1 LNLPPFEVQVE
12 VLQEDD
18 VHAFRLSGELD
29 QASAPELR
37 EPLIEAIDSGAK
49 RVLIDLS
56 DCGFIDSTGLSVLV
70 RAQQQLHAEEGNSRR
85 LAICCPDE
93 DVRRLLEIT
102 GLDRAMELHDSRE
115 DAMAALTGLSG

>member
-1 LNLPPFEVQVE
+1 LSLPPFEVKVE
-12 VLQEDD
+12 VLPDEE
-18 VHAFRLSGELD
+18 VHAFNLRGELD

-37 EPLIEAIDSGAK
+37 EPLVEAIDSGAT

-70 RAQQQLHAEEGNSRR
+70 RAQQQLLAEGNGRR
-85 LAICCPDE
+85 LVICCPDE

-102 GLDRAMELHDSRE
+102 GLDRAMGLHDSRD
-115 DAMAALTGLSG
+115 DALLALTG

>member
-1 LNLPPFEVQVE
+1 LDIASFEVKVE
-12 VLQEDD
+12 LLPNE
-18 VHAFRLSGELD
+18 VHAFELRGELD

-37 EPLIEAIDSGAK
+37 EPLSDAIDSGAR

-70 RAQQQLHAEEGNSRR
+70 RAQQQLANDGDGRQ
-85 LAICCPDE
+85 LAICCPDS

-102 GLDRAMELHDSRE
+102 GLDRAMGLHDTRD
-115 DAMAALTGLSG
+115 DAIAALAG